1 MHSHRRRAARTRD
14 IIEKFCQHYGGIEL
28 TTFVDPVKG
37 LEAIRQTHP
46 QIVFLDIEMENLSG
60 LDIAAS
66 LPEGTCFIF
75 TTAYLKYTLDGF
87 NLDAADYLH
96 KPFAYSRFQTA
107 LAKALRRTGQQQI
120 VTAPQCIVVK
130 QGYNNVSIPVDDILY
145 IEAMMGYSKIFRA
158 TGGHTTSRVILK
170 NLFAMLP
177 QQGVS
182 PHPPLLRGVEIENT
196 QFQQAGSCAFQRHHP
211 PSRPSVRRC
220 PPLQPQPVR
229 RGEERGQAEIS
240 VHEISISP

>member
-1 MHSHRRRAARTRD
+1 MSNLIKCIAIDDEPLALD
-14 IIEKFCQHYGGIEL
+14 IIEKFCQRYGGIEL

-120 VTAPQCIVVK
+120 VTAPQSIVVK

-177 QQGVS
+177 QQEFLRIHRSYVVS
-182 PHPPLLRGVEIENT
+182 KSKVRSFNKQEVVLSNGTTLPVGRQYAPALL
-196 QFQQAGSCAFQRHHP
+196 ASL
-211 PSRPSVRRC
+211 SR
-220 PPLQPQPVR
+220 
-229 RGEERGQAEIS
+229 
-240 VHEISISP
+240 

>member
-1 MHSHRRRAARTRD
+1 MSNLIKCIAIDDEPLALD
-14 IIEKFCQHYGGIEL
+14 IIEKFCQRYGGIEL

-96 KPFAYSRFQTA
+96 KPFPDRACQSPAPHRPAADRDGTA
-107 LAKALRRTGQQQI
+107 MYRGKTGIQQ
-120 VTAPQCIVVK
+120 CK
-130 QGYNNVSIPVDDILY
+130 HSG
-145 IEAMMGYSKIFRA
+145 
-158 TGGHTTSRVILK
+158 
-170 NLFAMLP
+170 
-177 QQGVS
+177 
-182 PHPPLLRGVEIENT
+182 
-196 QFQQAGSCAFQRHHP
+196 
-211 PSRPSVRRC
+211 
-220 PPLQPQPVR
+220 
-229 RGEERGQAEIS
+229 
-240 VHEISISP
+240 